1 MTQSVKV
8 NLASLN
14 LVHDELVST
23 IEQSASKLE
32 QFVADMDNGELLQG
46 CIEGMQQISGTLS
59 LVQLHGADLLAKE
72 VLALANE
79 ITVGGEGNESKLSV
93 LTSAFFIV
101 PRYVEYTLQTK
112 KGMPV
117 LLIPTINELRT
128 ARGDKPLEESY
139 FFEVN
144 TAAGKALIG
153 QAGQA
158 SSVLGEDL
166 EPLVRRLRHMYQV
179 GLLSVFKGK
188 LIKPSL
194 GMMQRSMERLSAIS
208 GGRPL
213 SILWQVAAV
222 ALESMASAQ
231 MEMPKS
237 RKQLLGA
244 IDREI
249 KKLQTQGL
257 QALDQE
263 PPRLLVK
270 ECLYLIAASGVQS
283 DGVESIQNV
292 YQYESLNYTDN
303 ELSREREVL
312 RGPSATTVSSVALV
326 LKDELRAIKDILET
340 ASQTG
345 ADAISDYDELIGTM
359 NKIAEILAVVG
370 LTAPCNALKEE
381 ITKVESWK
389 ANPEDADAKGMVDIA
404 DAVLYVEST
413 IAGLESSNLSDERL
427 LQANTIARKDVIA
440 SNQLAEAE
448 KVVIQE
454 AESGLALVKRALN
467 SFADSNYD
475 RGHIKNVGATLDS
488 VRGGMA
494 VLSLDRA
501 CRVLASCVEF
511 VDDTLLHNDQPAALQ
526 HLLETFAD
534 AVIGLEYYLD
544 AIKTDRDAGDFTLEI
559 AEESLEALG
568 HPVKS

>member
-23 IEQSASKLE
+23 IEQSAAKLE
-32 QFVADMDNGELLQG
+32 QFVADMENGELLQA

-79 ITVGGEGNESKLSV
+79 ITVGGEGNEAKLGV

-101 PRYVEYTLQTK
+101 PRYVEYTIQTR

-117 LLIPTINELRT
+117 LLIPTINELRK
-128 ARGDKPLEESY
+128 ARGDKSLEESY

-144 TAAGKALIG
+144 TSAGKELIG
-153 QAGQA
+153 QPGQA
-158 SSVLGEDL
+158 SSVLSEDL

-179 GLLSVFKGK
+179 GLLSVFKDK
-188 LIKPSL
+188 LTKPSL
-194 GMMQRSMERLSAIS
+194 GMMQRSMERLSSIS

-213 SILWQVAAV
+213 TVLWRVAAV
-222 ALESMASAQ
+222 ALEAMAASQ
-231 MEMPKS
+231 MEIPKA

-249 KKLQTQGL
+249 KKLQAQGQ
-257 QALDQE
+257 QALDQD
-263 PPRLLVK
+263 PPKLLVK
-270 ECLYLIAASGVQS
+270 ECLYLIAASGIYS
-283 DGVESIQNV
+283 DSIKEIQEI
-292 YQYESLNYTDN
+292 YKYESLNYNDA

-326 LKDELRAIKDILET
+326 LNDELRSIKDILER
-340 ASQTG
+340 ASQGGTG
-345 ADAISDYDELIGTM
+345 STSDFDELLGM
-359 NKIAEILAVVG
+359 MGKVSEILSVVG
-370 LTAPCNALKEE
+370 LTSPSNALKQE
-381 ITKVESWK
+381 IEKVERWK
-389 ANPEDADAKGMVDIA
+389 KNPEEADAKDMVDVA

-427 LQANTIARKDVIA
+427 LQANTIARKEVIA

-448 KVVIQE
+448 TVVLKE

-494 VLSLDRA
+494 VLGLQRA
-501 CRVLASCVEF
+501 CKVLASCVEF

-568 HPVKS
+568 HPVKP